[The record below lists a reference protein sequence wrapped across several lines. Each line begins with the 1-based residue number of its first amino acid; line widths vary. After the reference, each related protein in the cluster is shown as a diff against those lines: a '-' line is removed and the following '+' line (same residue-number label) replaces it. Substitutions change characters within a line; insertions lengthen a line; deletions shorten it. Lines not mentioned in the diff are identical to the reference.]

1 MPLVSVILAA
11 YNAEGYL
18 REAVASILTQ
28 TFTDFEFIII
38 DDGSTDRTK
47 SIIESFNDPRIK
59 LISRPNK
66 GLTPSLNEALH
77 LAAGEFIARMDADD
91 LSTPERLAAQV
102 EYLNHHPDVVLL
114 GGAYDL
120 IDAAGRY
127 LTTITPPDDDA
138 TLQEH
143 ALSGRTP
150 ICHPLAMMRRDAVLK
165 VGGYDETFKVAQDLD
180 LWLKLGEV
188 GKLAAVKD
196 VLLQYRQHEES
207 VSEKKQEL
215 QVANMRRAC
224 EAAYARRG
232 IQQTFRGDSG
242 WRATSGR
249 ESKFKYALQY
259 GWWAFNSGQRKTA
272 MVYGWKAICAVPSKL
287 EGWKLLAC
295 AMVKRLSPSPPGG
308 RLSPSPARERAG
320 VREDSYGE
328 RAD

>member
-1 MPLVSVILAA
+1 MPTVSVILAA
-11 YNAEGYL
+11 YNAEKYL
-18 REAVASILTQ
+18 REAAASILNQ
-28 TFTDFEFIII
+28 SFTDFEFIII
-38 DDGSTDRTK
+38 DDGSTDQTK
-47 SIIESFNDPRIK
+47 SIIESMNDPRIK

-66 GLTPSLNEALH
+66 GLTPSLNEAVH
-77 LAAGEFIARMDADD
+77 LAQGEYIARMDADD
-91 LSTPERLAAQV
+91 LSTPKRFEVQV
-102 EYLNHHPDVVLL
+102 EFLRSHPEVVLL

-120 IDAAGRY
+120 IDDKTRY
-127 LTTITPPDDDA
+127 LTTITPPGDDA

-150 ICHPLAMMRRDAVLK
+150 ICHPLAMMHRDAVLK

-224 EAAYARRG
+224 ESAYARRG
-232 IQQTFRGDSG
+232 IARTFKGDSG
-242 WRATSGR
+242 WRATSGK

-259 GWWAFNSGQRKTA
+259 GWWAFNSRQRSTA
-272 MVYGWKAICAVPSKL
+272 MAYGWKAVRAMPGKA

-295 AMVKRLSPSPPGG
+295 AMIK
-308 RLSPSPARERAG
+308 SPSPAGRG
-320 VREDSYGE
+320 TG
-328 RAD
+328 

>member
-11 YNAEGYL
+11 YNAEHYL
-18 REAVASILTQ
+18 REAIASILNQ

-47 SIIESFNDPRIK
+47 AIIESINDPRIK
-59 LISRPNK
+59 LISRANK
-66 GLTPSLNEALH
+66 GLTPSLNEALQ
-77 LAAGEFIARMDADD
+77 LAQGEFIARMDADD
-91 LSTPERLAAQV
+91 LSTPRRFELQLS
-102 EYLNHHPDVVLL
+102 YLREHPEVVLL

-120 IDAAGRY
+120 IDDAGRY
-127 LTTITPPDDDA
+127 LTTITPPGDDA

-150 ICHPLAMMRRDAVLK
+150 ICHPLAMMRRDAMLK

-188 GKLAAVKD
+188 GKLAAVKE

-215 QVANMRRAC
+215 QVANMKRAC
-224 EAAYARRG
+224 ESAYARRG
-232 IQQTFRGDSG
+232 INRKFQGDAG
-242 WRATSGR
+242 WRATSGK

-259 GWWAFNSGQRKTA
+259 GWWAFNAGRRSTA
-272 MVYGWKAICAVPSKL
+272 MVYGWRAVRAIPVRV
-287 EGWKLLAC
+287 EGWKLLMC
-295 AMVKRLSPSPPGG
+295 AMIKPMRAQRL
-308 RLSPSPARERAG
+308 AG
-320 VREDSYGE
+320 ET
-328 RAD
+328 AKQ